1 MVVSNIIALVRS
13 KLDMLSINDASFM
26 TTDNDASNLDTMIT
40 NNILPA
46 MRYVYKNCAEHKL
59 NECIKSQI
67 AFTSSTI
74 KTGMY
79 YGETNISTLR
89 LLSVTIPPS
98 TTTGM
103 YTPAR
108 IVYYTEP
115 TALLQDSINTM
126 GVPTKPIAVITPQ
139 GSTNYKI
146 RIYTVN
152 SYDQLRSIELRY
164 VPIITIANGETNEW
178 YDELQEAVIDYIT
191 ALLLTTLGDA
201 RQQAFY
207 ELSISEMGLKIEKK

>member
-59 NECIKSQI
+59 NECTRSQMS
-67 AFTSSTI
+67 FMGSTI

-79 YGETNISTLR
+79 YGETNIPTLR

-98 TTTGM
+98 TTGM

-146 RIYTVN
+146 CIYTVN
-152 SYDQLRSIELRY
+152 SYNQLMSIELRY
-164 VPIITIANGETNEW
+164 VPIITITNGATNVW